1 MEQID
6 LQPDEAVSLAAD
18 YLRRHRN
25 DPRDR
30 AIVPDLKTRFGI
42 SAAQACEAIRL
53 SHAGGVN
60 DNNRAS

>member
-1 MEQID
+1 MAAPQED
-6 LQPDEAVSLAAD
+6 RSPDEAVTLAAD
-18 YLRRHRN
+18 WLRRHRN

-53 SHAGGVN
+53 SHQGGAN
-60 DNNRAS
+60 ADG

>member
-6 LQPDEAVSLAAD
+6 LEPDEAVSLAAD

-25 DPRDR
+25 DTRDK

-42 SAAQACEAIRL
+42 SAAQAVEAIRL
-53 SHAGGVN
+53 SRQGGGA
-60 DNNRAS
+60 DAAA